1 MKSQKNENE
10 QKENQSVVLDYFN
23 LTKKYENIYGERTIL
38 LYQVGSFMEIYG
50 FKDETDNINGSQITD
65 VCGFCQLNIAD
76 KKTCVDGK
84 NIVMAGFRD
93 YVLDKYLQ
101 KITDNNYTAVVYV
114 QEKNGK
120 NVIRKFQGIYSPGTY
135 LNHETENTAKITN
148 NIMCVWFEKSKSMKN
163 SKRDELIYGVSI
175 ANIFTGQTFI
185 FEHQI
190 QYYLNPTTF
199 DELERCVSVYSPCE
213 VIFISPFD
221 AKTIDKII
229 KFSGISCEI
238 IHKLDTTNVEN
249 FKIQNCMKQKYLFH
263 ILSLFFG
270 EDCFHTCKEFSEYSI
285 ATQSFCYLLDFI
297 QEHNPNL
304 VRKISLPIFNNY
316 SNRMTLANHTL
327 KQLNIINE
335 KDNNYGVFS
344 SVLSFLNKC
353 LTSMGKRMFQH
364 QLTNPTFDE
373 KWLNEEYKMISA
385 FIDNYN
391 EFNEFFRKK
400 LSGIRDLDKL
410 SRQLV
415 SRKICPSSIFY
426 LYNAVASLKEMS
438 LVLSDHTDI
447 TDYLLQNIENSQI
460 LKIKKDN
467 NMTSFHIIDNICEEL
482 IVFIDENFE
491 LDICKNIQSLTV
503 FDENFIKPNVSK
515 KLDELIAKRNAS
527 ILIFE
532 EIKNYFNHIL
542 KTTEKNEDTE
552 YVKKH
557 ETEKSGISLQL
568 TKKRATLLKKNLK
581 EKDEKTEIRIG
592 EYSFKIE
599 DIKIISVSANNDEI
613 NFPLLNK
620 AIKDIYLLKDEINS
634 AIIEVYGELLKNIEN
649 DWYEKIEFLSKC
661 LTKIDVLQSK
671 AYISKINNYCC
682 PIITSTPSKSFV
694 KVKNMRHVLIEHL
707 QQNEIY
713 ITNDLI
719 IGYENQNEANKPKDG
734 GDKDEEMNGVLLYGT
749 NAVGK
754 TSFIRSLGISLI
766 MAQSG
771 MFVPCS
777 YFLYKPY
784 TAIFSRILGND
795 NLFKGLSTFAVEMS
809 ELRIILKMA
818 DENSLILGDEVCSG
832 TETESALSIFVSA
845 LEVLHEK
852 KSSFIFATHFHEIVH
867 YEEIKKMDKLQLCHM
882 SVSYDREN
890 DCLIYDR
897 KLKNGPGNRMYG
909 LEVCKSLY
917 LPDEFLNRSYEIRNK
932 YFPENKGELSQKTTV
947 YNSVKIR
954 GMCELCKEEIAEET
968 HHILHQKDAD
978 KNGYIGSVHKNHF
991 ANLLAVCQKCHHKM
1005 HTNEKEEEIE
1015 KNILFPEKKMKISK
1029 KKTTKGMKLM
1039 VFEENED

>member
-1 MKSQKNENE
+1 MKSQKNDNEQKE
-10 QKENQSVVLDYFN
+10 QKENQSVVLDYFD

-50 FKDETDNINGSQITD
+50 VKDETENINGSKIVD
-65 VCGFCQLNIAD
+65 VCNFCQLNIAD

-135 LNHETENTAKITN
+135 LNHETENTTKITN
-148 NIMCVWFEKSKSMKN
+148 NIMCVWFEKSKSIKN
-163 SKRDELIYGVSI
+163 TKKDDLIYGVSI
-175 ANIFTGQTFI
+175 VNIFTGETFI

-221 AKTIDKII
+221 VKTNEKII

-238 IHKLDTTNVEN
+238 IHKLDTTNIEN
-249 FKIQNCMKQKYLFH
+249 VKIQNCIKQKYVSH

-270 EDCFHTCKEFSEYSI
+270 EDSFHTCKEFSEYII
-285 ATQSFCYLLDFI
+285 ATQSFCYLLDFM

-335 KDNNYGVFS
+335 KENNYGIFS

-353 LTSMGKRMFQH
+353 LTSMGKRLFQH

-373 KWLNEEYKMISA
+373 EWLNGEYKMISLFIENYDK
-385 FIDNYN
+385 FIDI
-391 EFNEFFRKK
+391 FRKK
-400 LSGIRDLDKL
+400 LYGIRDLDKL
-410 SRQLV
+410 CRQLV
-415 SRKICPSSIFY
+415 SKKLCPSSIFH
-426 LYNAVASLKEMS
+426 LYNAVVSLKQMNGVFIDNIE
-438 LVLSDHTDI
+438 I
-447 TDYLLQNIENSQI
+447 TDYLLQNIENIENITKNGEKLS
-460 LKIKKDN
+460 
-467 NMTSFHIIDNICEEL
+467 SFQLIDFICREFTQFL
-482 IVFIDENFE
+482 DQNFE
-491 LDICKNIQSLTV
+491 LNICKNIQTLTI
-503 FDENFIKPNVSK
+503 FDENFIKPKVSK
-515 KLDELIAKRNAS
+515 KLDELIEKRNLNVA
-527 ILIFE
+527 IFE
-532 EIKNYFNHIL
+532 EIKNYFNNIL
-542 KTTEKNEDTE
+542 KTTEKNDEIE

-568 TKKRATLLKKNLK
+568 TKKRAVLLKKILK
-581 EKDEKTEIRIG
+581 DKDPTVEIKIG
-592 EYSFKIE
+592 EYYFKIDE
-599 DIKIISVSANNDEI
+599 IKIVSVSANNDEI
-613 NFPLLNK
+613 NFSLLNK
-620 AIKDIYLLKDEINS
+620 AIKDIYSLKDEINS
-634 AIIEVYGELLKNIEN
+634 VIIEVYGELLKNIEN
-649 DWYEKIEFLSKC
+649 VWYEKIEILSKC

-671 AYISKINNYCC
+671 AFVSKTNNYCR
-682 PIITSTPSKSFV
+682 PEISLNTGKSFV
-694 KVKNMRHVLIEHL
+694 KIRDMRHVLIEHL

-713 ITNDLI
+713 VTNDII
-719 IGYENQNEANKPKDG
+719 IGYENENKKNDAEE
-734 GDKDEEMNGVLLYGT
+734 DEQINGILLYGT

-754 TSFIRSLGISLI
+754 TSFIRSLGISII

-771 MFVPCS
+771 MYVPCS

-809 ELRIILKMA
+809 ELRIILKTA
-818 DENSLILGDEVCSG
+818 DDNSLILGDEVCSG

-867 YEEIKKMDKLQLCHM
+867 YEEIKKMNELKLCHM

-947 YNSVKIR
+947 YNSIKIR
-954 GMCELCKEEIAEET
+954 GICELCKEEIAEET

-978 KNGYIGSVHKNHF
+978 ENGYIGSVHKNHL
-991 ANLLAVCQKCHHKM
+991 ANLLALCQKCHHKI
-1005 HTNEKEEEIE
+1005 HLDEKETE
-1015 KNILFPEKKMKISK
+1015 KGQNFLNSEKKMKMSK

-1039 VFEENED
+1039 VSDENEI

>member
-1 MKSQKNENE
+1 MKSQKNDNEQKE
-10 QKENQSVVLDYFN
+10 QKENQSVVLDYFD

-50 FKDETDNINGSQITD
+50 VKDETENINGSKIVD
-65 VCGFCQLNIAD
+65 VCNFCQLNIAD

-120 NVIRKFQGIYSPGTY
+120 IVVRKFQGIYSPGTY
-135 LNHETENTAKITN
+135 LNHETENTTKITN
-148 NIMCVWFEKSKSMKN
+148 NIMCVWFEKSKSIKN
-163 SKRDELIYGVSI
+163 TKKDDLIYGVSI
-175 ANIFTGQTFI
+175 VNIFTGETFI

-221 AKTIDKII
+221 VKTNEKII

-238 IHKLDTTNVEN
+238 IHKLDTTNIEN
-249 FKIQNCMKQKYLFH
+249 VKIQNCMKQKYVSH

-270 EDCFHTCKEFSEYSI
+270 EDSFHTCKEFSEYII
-285 ATQSFCYLLDFI
+285 ATQSFCYLLDFM

-335 KDNNYGVFS
+335 KENNYGIFS

-353 LTSMGKRMFQH
+353 LTSMGKRLFQH

-373 KWLNEEYKMISA
+373 EWLNGEYKMISLFIENYDK
-385 FIDNYN
+385 FIDI
-391 EFNEFFRKK
+391 FRKK
-400 LSGIRDLDKL
+400 LYGIRDLDKL
-410 SRQLV
+410 CRQLV
-415 SRKICPSSIFY
+415 SKKLCPSSIFH
-426 LYNAVASLKEMS
+426 LYNAVISLKQMNGVFIDNIE
-438 LVLSDHTDI
+438 I
-447 TDYLLQNIENSQI
+447 TDYLLQNIENIENITKNGEKLS
-460 LKIKKDN
+460 
-467 NMTSFHIIDNICEEL
+467 SFQLIDFICREFTQFL
-482 IVFIDENFE
+482 DQNFE
-491 LDICKNIQSLTV
+491 LNICKNIQTLTI
-503 FDENFIKPNVSK
+503 FDENFIKPKVSK
-515 KLDELIAKRNAS
+515 KLDELIEKRNLNVA
-527 ILIFE
+527 IFE
-532 EIKNYFNHIL
+532 EIKNYFNNIL
-542 KTTEKNEDTE
+542 KTTEKNDETE

-568 TKKRATLLKKNLK
+568 TKKRAVLLKKILK
-581 EKDEKTEIRIG
+581 DKDPTVEIKIG
-592 EYSFKIE
+592 EYYFKIDE
-599 DIKIISVSANNDEI
+599 IKIVSVSANNDEI
-613 NFPLLNK
+613 NFSLLNK
-620 AIKDIYLLKDEINS
+620 AIKDIYSLKDEINS
-634 AIIEVYGELLKNIEN
+634 VIIEVYGELLKNIEN
-649 DWYEKIEFLSKC
+649 VWYEKIEILSKC

-671 AYISKINNYCC
+671 AFVSKTNNYCR
-682 PIITSTPSKSFV
+682 PEISLNTGKSFV
-694 KVKNMRHVLIEHL
+694 KIRDMRHVLIEHL

-713 ITNDLI
+713 VTNDII
-719 IGYENQNEANKPKDG
+719 IGYENENKKNDAEE
-734 GDKDEEMNGVLLYGT
+734 DEQINGILLYGT

-754 TSFIRSLGISLI
+754 TSFIRSLGISII

-771 MFVPCS
+771 MYVPCS

-809 ELRIILKMA
+809 ELRIILKTA
-818 DENSLILGDEVCSG
+818 DDNSLILGDEVCSG

-867 YEEIKKMDKLQLCHM
+867 YEEIKKMNELKLCHM

-947 YNSVKIR
+947 YNSIKIR
-954 GMCELCKEEIAEET
+954 GICELCKEEIAEET

-978 KNGYIGSVHKNHF
+978 ENGYIGSVHKNHL
-991 ANLLAVCQKCHHKM
+991 ANLLALCQKCHHKI
-1005 HTNEKEEEIE
+1005 HLNERETEREQNFLKS
-1015 KNILFPEKKMKISK
+1015 EKKMKMSK

-1039 VFEENED
+1039 VFDENEI